1 MSLIKKW
8 FSDWLHFENITFLN
22 WKRMKLF
29 SLCLFVNCLFYKQQN
44 HPSLVH
50 TDLGFPFSIKAIK
63 THLSFWQ
70 FIKITVWSGD
80 HKHPR
85 HSLLHYASF
94 WTLKYWRNKWTF
106 STEICFCFCFC
117 LLCTLVL
124 GPHPFNR
131 ITSNF
136 ICQMHH
142 FIISNNIIFFL
153 P

>member
-50 TDLGFPFSIKAIK
+50 THLGFLFSIPAIK

-70 FIKITVWSGD
+70 FIKITVWSGV

-85 HSLLHYASF
+85 NSLLHYASF
-94 WTLKYWRNKWTF
+94 WTLKYWTNKWTF
-106 STEICFCFCFC
+106 STEMFFCFLF
-117 LLCTLVL
+117 LFLFVLCTFVPDLL
-124 GPHPFNR
+124 
-131 ITSNF
+131 ILTE
-136 ICQMHH
+136 
-142 FIISNNIIFFL
+142 
-153 P
+153 